1 MPIDAKVGSK
11 GASPLQN
18 VFINVFIRVGLLT
31 DGTIVKRKRKRKRYI
46 EPVILLMKVNHH
58 SQRIELILLQ
68 NDLLMDLL
76 NKIES
81 GLFIQES
88 PKQRNEGVYWCN
100 KDSNE
105 LADESWIWLSIHDKQ
120 EMKKNLVYSMKLVV
134 IMHLMIEDLL

>member
-88 PKQRNEGVYWCN
+88 PKQRNEGVY
-100 KDSNE
+100 
-105 LADESWIWLSIHDKQ
+105 
-120 EMKKNLVYSMKLVV
+120 
-134 IMHLMIEDLL
+134 

>member
-31 DGTIVKRKRKRKRYI
+31 DGTIIKRNRKRYI
-46 EPVILLMKVNHH
+46 ELVILLMKVNHH

-105 LADESWIWLSIHDKQ
+105 LADESWIWW
-120 EMKKNLVYSMKLVV
+120 
-134 IMHLMIEDLL
+134 